1 MKDKREKLYDS
12 LTNVREDFVEEV
24 QRTRSAKRPAWV
36 RWCALAACLCLLVVG
51 TFVWEALE
59 SGRQ

>member
-24 QRTRSAKRPAWV
+24 QRKTHG
-36 RWCALAACLCLLVVG
+36 CA
-51 TFVWEALE
+51 
-59 SGRQ
+59 R

>member
-36 RWCALAACLCLLVVG
+36 R
-51 TFVWEALE
+51 
-59 SGRQ
+59 